1 LERALARNVTNAKE
15 HHDRRRLARNF
26 NVGNVMVE
34 KQRMRWLNEFDE
46 TEVEVH
52 VILQNCVI
60 LVKLQQPSQ
69 VHHHRGFNVPES
81 NAEEQQQ
88 KSLERGSSVETARGK
103 HGAFLSPSLERP
115 ISRSEV
121 ITPTATYPPKSII
134 QFVSVKEMNAIEVRG
149 LTRSYGDFVA
159 VSDLELNIE
168 TGECLSI
175 LGPNGAGKTTVVE
188 ILEGYRHRDAGEI
201 RVLGVDPA
209 RATRP
214 WRQKIGIVLQSAS
227 DLGELTVREAIQ
239 HFSRYYAHPRSV
251 EETIDLVGLSEKANA
266 RASKLSGGQRRR
278 LDVALGVIGRPELLF
293 LDEPTTGFDPEARR
307 VFWGLI
313 RRLKQEGVTILLT
326 THYLDEA
333 DALADRVI
341 VVTRGK
347 KVADTTPAGL
357 GSRSEHIV
365 RVRWRENDVVQER
378 QTTEPTS
385 VVQELATRFGG
396 EVPGLEVVRTTL
408 EQAYLEL
415 VESNES

>member
-1 LERALARNVTNAKE
+1 
-15 HHDRRRLARNF
+15 
-26 NVGNVMVE
+26 
-34 KQRMRWLNEFDE
+34 
-46 TEVEVH
+46 
-52 VILQNCVI
+52 
-60 LVKLQQPSQ
+60 
-69 VHHHRGFNVPES
+69 
-81 NAEEQQQ
+81 
-88 KSLERGSSVETARGK
+88 
-103 HGAFLSPSLERP
+103 
-115 ISRSEV
+115 
-121 ITPTATYPPKSII
+121 
-134 QFVSVKEMNAIEVRG
+134 
-149 LTRSYGDFVA
+149 
-159 VSDLELNIE
+159 
-168 TGECLSI
+168 
-175 LGPNGAGKTTVVE
+175 
-188 ILEGYRHRDAGEI
+188 
-201 RVLGVDPA
+201 
-209 RATRP
+209 
-214 WRQKIGIVLQSAS
+214 
-227 DLGELTVREAIQ
+227 
-239 HFSRYYAHPRSV
+239 
-251 EETIDLVGLSEKANA
+251 
-266 RASKLSGGQRRR
+266 
-278 LDVALGVIGRPELLF
+278 LF